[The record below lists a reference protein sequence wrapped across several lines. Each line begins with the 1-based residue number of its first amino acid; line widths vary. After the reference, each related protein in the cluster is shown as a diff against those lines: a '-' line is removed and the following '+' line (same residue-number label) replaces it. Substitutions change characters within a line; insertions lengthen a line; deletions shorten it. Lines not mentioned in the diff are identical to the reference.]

1 MYQRQYYEFLVMSV
15 KLTNASIVFMDH
27 MNRIFKTFL
36 DQFVIVFVDNILIYS
51 ISLEEHVSQ

>member
-51 ISLEEHVSQ
+51 ISLEEHVTQ